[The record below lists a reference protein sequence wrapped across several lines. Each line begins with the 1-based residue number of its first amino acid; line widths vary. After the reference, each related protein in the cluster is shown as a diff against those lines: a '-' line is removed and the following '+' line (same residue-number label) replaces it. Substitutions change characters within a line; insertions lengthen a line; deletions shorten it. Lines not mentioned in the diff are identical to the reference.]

1 MLIDHLVYA
10 TPDLDLG
17 IATIER
23 LLGVRATA
31 GGRHPGAGTRNALV
45 ALGPGTYLEIVGPDR
60 TQPQPEQPRWFRID
74 EIDAPRLVTWAAK
87 VDSIDQIS
95 RKARRLGV
103 GLGGIVAGSRRRDDG
118 VLLAWRY
125 TNPRTVVADGII
137 PFLIDWGTTPHP
149 SESAAQGA
157 SLITLRAEH
166 PQPEPIRDVARRLGL
181 SLQIDRG
188 SQPALVATIAS
199 LRGEVELR

>member
-125 TNPRTVVADGII
+125 TNPRTVVGDGII

-166 PQPEPIRDVARRLGL
+166 PQPEPIRDIARRLGL

>member
-118 VLLAWRY
+118 ILLAWRY
-125 TNPRTVVADGII
+125 TNPRTVLADGII

>member
-17 IATIER
+17 IDKIER
-23 LLGVRATA
+23 LLGVRATL
-31 GGRHPGAGTRNALV
+31 GGQHPGAGTRNALV
-45 ALGPGTYLEIVGPDR
+45 SLGLGTYLEIVGPDR
-60 TQPQPEQPRWFRID
+60 TQPEPEQPRWFRID
-74 EIDAPRLVTWAAK
+74 EIDAPRLVTWAAR
-87 VDSIDQIS
+87 VDAIEQRSS
-95 RKARRLGV
+95 EVRRLG
-103 GLGGIVAGSRRRDDG
+103 LGDIVAGSRRRGDG
-118 VLLAWRY
+118 VLLSWHY
-125 TNPRTVVADGII
+125 TNPRTIVGDGII

>member
-1 MLIDHLVYA
+1 VLIDHLVYA

-149 SESAAQGA
+149 SESAVRGA
-157 SLITLRAEH
+157 SLITLRVEH
-166 PQPEPIRDVARRLGL
+166 PQPEPIRDIARRLGL

-188 SQPALVATIAS
+188 PQPALVATIAS

>member
-149 SESAAQGA
+149 SESAVRGA
-157 SLITLRAEH
+157 SLITLRVEH
-166 PQPEPIRDVARRLGL
+166 PQPEPIRDIARRLAL
-181 SLQIDRG
+181 DFQIEFG
-188 SQPALVATIAS
+188 SQPALFATIAS
-199 LRGEVELR
+199 PRGEVELR

>member
-1 MLIDHLVYA
+1 VLIDHLVYA

-17 IATIER
+17 IDTIER
-23 LLGVRATA
+23 LLGVRASP
-31 GGRHPGAGTRNALV
+31 GGQHLGAGTRNALV
-45 ALGPGTYLEIVGPDR
+45 ALGPGSYLEIVGPDPA
-60 TQPQPEQPRWFRID
+60 QPEPEQPRWFRID
-74 EIDAPRLVTWAAK
+74 EMDKPRLVTWAAR
-87 VDSIDQIS
+87 VDAIEQLSS
-95 RKARRLGV
+95 EVRRLGV
-103 GLGGIVAGSRRRDDG
+103 GVGDIVAGSRRRGDG
-118 VLLAWRY
+118 ILLAWRY
-125 TNPRTVVADGII
+125 TNPRTIIDDGII

>member
-45 ALGPGTYLEIVGPDR
+45 ALGPGTYLEIVGLDR

-125 TNPRTVVADGII
+125 TNPRTVVGDGII

>member
-1 MLIDHLVYA
+1 M
-10 TPDLDLG
+10 
-17 IATIER
+17 
-23 LLGVRATA
+23 
-31 GGRHPGAGTRNALV
+31 
-45 ALGPGTYLEIVGPDR
+45 
-60 TQPQPEQPRWFRID
+60 
-74 EIDAPRLVTWAAK
+74 TWAAR
-87 VDSIDQIS
+87 VDAIEQLSS
-95 RKARRLGV
+95 EARRFGI
-103 GLGGIVAGSRRRDDG
+103 GLGDIVAGSRRRGDG

-125 TNPRTVVADGII
+125 TDPRTIIGDGII

-166 PQPEPIRDVARRLGL
+166 PQPEPIRDIARRLGL

>member
-60 TQPQPEQPRWFRID
+60 TQPQPEQPRLFRID

-149 SESAAQGA
+149 SESAVRGA
-157 SLITLRAEH
+157 SLITLRVEH
-166 PQPEPIRDVARRLGL
+166 PQPEPIRDIARRLGL

>member
-1 MLIDHLVYA
+1 
-10 TPDLDLG
+10 
-17 IATIER
+17 
-23 LLGVRATA
+23 
-31 GGRHPGAGTRNALV
+31 
-45 ALGPGTYLEIVGPDR
+45 
-60 TQPQPEQPRWFRID
+60 
-74 EIDAPRLVTWAAK
+74 LVTWAAK

-149 SESAAQGA
+149 SESAVRGA
-157 SLITLRAEH
+157 SLITLRVEH
-166 PQPEPIRDVARRLGL
+166 PQPEPIRDIARRLGL

>member
-149 SESAAQGA
+149 SESAVRGA
-157 SLITLRAEH
+157 SLITLRVEH

>member
-1 MLIDHLVYA
+1 VLIDHLVYA

-125 TNPRTVVADGII
+125 TNPRTVVGDGII

>member
-1 MLIDHLVYA
+1 M
-10 TPDLDLG
+10 
-17 IATIER
+17 
-23 LLGVRATA
+23 
-31 GGRHPGAGTRNALV
+31 
-45 ALGPGTYLEIVGPDR
+45 
-60 TQPQPEQPRWFRID
+60 
-74 EIDAPRLVTWAAK
+74 
-87 VDSIDQIS
+87 
-95 RKARRLGV
+95 

-149 SESAAQGA
+149 SESAVRGA
-157 SLITLRAEH
+157 SLITLRVEH
-166 PQPEPIRDVARRLGL
+166 PQPEPIRDIARRLGL

>member
-1 MLIDHLVYA
+1 VLIDHLVYA

-149 SESAAQGA
+149 SESAARGA
-157 SLITLRAEH
+157 SLITLRVEH
-166 PQPEPIRDVARRLGL
+166 PQPEPIRDIARRLGL

>member
-149 SESAAQGA
+149 SESAVRGA
-157 SLITLRAEH
+157 SLITLRVEH
-166 PQPEPIRDVARRLGL
+166 PQPEPIRDIARRLGL

>member
-1 MLIDHLVYA
+1 VLIDHLVYA